1 MRCLTCNYDLRK
13 LSEHRCPECGR
24 EFEPS
29 DPASFMD
36 GEACSFDTF
45 IFWAKIAWIAF
56 VLVVCGL
63 IGRYL
68 FFAFLFD
75 GFDDR

>member
-1 MRCLTCNYDLRK
+1 
-13 LSEHRCPECGR
+13 
-24 EFEPS
+24 
-29 DPASFMD
+29 MD